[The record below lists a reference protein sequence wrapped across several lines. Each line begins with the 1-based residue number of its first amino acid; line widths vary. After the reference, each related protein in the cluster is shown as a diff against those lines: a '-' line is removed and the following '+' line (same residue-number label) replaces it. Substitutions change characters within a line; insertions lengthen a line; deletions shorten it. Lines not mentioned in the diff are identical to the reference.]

1 MGWVRKCPA
10 GPWDFINI
18 RTWHL
23 LKTTATRRQLIN
35 LVPQKCGRRTSQCC
49 TYSLRLCS
57 NTAGQAFWVRNGFRF
72 PVPTPPSGLF
82 PACLPPLLL
91 SRLTSKCLKVPEVQ
105 FLPSPDSPSTSQV
118 NFQELNFSLLL
129 HKHEISWGSSEG
141 GLCNERRQL
150 SHP

>member
-1 MGWVRKCPA
+1 MGKCPA

-35 LVPQKCGRRTSQCC
+35 LVPQECGSRTSQCC
-49 TYSLRLCS
+49 RYSLRLGS
-57 NTAGQAFWVRNGFRF
+57 NTAGQAFLLRNGFLFSVPLPLGLF
-72 PVPTPPSGLF
+72 PVP
-82 PACLPPLLL
+82 LPPLLL

-129 HKHEISWGSSEG
+129 HKHEIPQGSPEG
-141 GLCNERRQL
+141 GLHQKHRQC
-150 SHP
+150 SPT